1 MGEAER
7 RLAGIL
13 AADVV
18 GYSAMVGTDEHATLA
33 RVRSLRADIVEPL
46 VAAHGGRLFKTTG
59 DGFFAAFASAVQAL
73 RSAIAIQDRLRGQP
87 DGLRLRIGVHQGEVV
102 PEGDDLLGDGVIIA
116 ARLEPLAEP
125 GGICISARVREDAAG
140 KVALEADDL
149 GRPELKNIATSIQ
162 VFRLRLD
169 EGEHRAFS
177 LSEKPPSVV
186 LPVQRAQRELP
197 SIAVLPFANMSGDP
211 DQEFFADGLTED
223 ILTALTRY
231 AQLTVIARNST
242 FVYKGRA
249 VSIADIARDLQV
261 RYVLEGSVRR
271 AGERVRVTAQL
282 VEAATAAHLWAERY
296 DRAMTDIFALQ
307 DEITERIVTTLV
319 SNIERS
325 IIEQARRKPPE
336 SFDAYELFLHGRELR
351 NASRPD
357 GFVAAEAQ
365 FERAVALDPGFA
377 SAHAEIAYIQ
387 YVFVTWRWE
396 SDRRDAQLSKGFVSA
411 RRALAL
417 EASLPLANRV
427 LGMLHL
433 RAREYAE
440 AVTWTQRAVALNPG
454 EAESYAWLANV
465 LSFVG
470 RSAEAL
476 EQLARATRLDPLHP
490 PLWDFYAGRALLH
503 LGRYDEALSSFE
515 TCLRRAPFFGH
526 VQSYK
531 SAALAHLGRLDEARA
546 ALPVPG
552 SPGYYASIG
561 DIRRWDSY
569 MENIEF
575 DRFIAGLRAAGLPD

>member
-282 VEAATAAHLWAERY
+282 LEAETGTHLWA
-296 DRAMTDIFALQ
+296 DRFDGALEDVFNLQ
-307 DEITERIVTTLV
+307 DQITERVVGIVEPSLRQ
-319 SNIERS
+319 SEIERS
-325 IIEQARRKPPE
+325 RRKHPE
-336 SFDAYELFLHGRELR
+336 NLDAYDLYLRALPHMISAMPADARIAADFLKDALK
-351 NASRPD
+351 
-357 GFVAAEAQ
+357 
-365 FERAVALDPGFA
+365 LDPNYA
-377 SAHAEIAYIQ
+377 AAHAVLAWCHEIC
-387 YVFVTWRWE
+387 FMR
-396 SDRRDAQLSKGFVSA
+396 G
-411 RRALAL
+411 
-417 EASLPLANRV
+417 
-427 LGMLHL
+427 GH
-433 RAREYAE
+433 
-440 AVTWTQRAVALNPG
+440 
-454 EAESYAWLANV
+454 
-465 LSFVG
+465 
-470 RSAEAL
+470 
-476 EQLARATRLDPLHP
+476 
-490 PLWDFYAGRALLH
+490 
-503 LGRYDEALSSFE
+503 DEAD
-515 TCLRRAPFFGH
+515 
-526 VQSYK
+526 K
-531 SAALAHLGRLDEARA
+531 AAGVRHARA
-546 ALPVPG
+546 AITSGTDDATAL
-552 SPGYYASIG
+552 A
-561 DIRRWDSY
+561 
-569 MENIEF
+569 
-575 DRFIAGLRAAGLPD
+575 IAGFVMGYLGKDPKAALGAIERALSLNPSSAARQVARDAKRNCASPSARCIHRQPQDDAL